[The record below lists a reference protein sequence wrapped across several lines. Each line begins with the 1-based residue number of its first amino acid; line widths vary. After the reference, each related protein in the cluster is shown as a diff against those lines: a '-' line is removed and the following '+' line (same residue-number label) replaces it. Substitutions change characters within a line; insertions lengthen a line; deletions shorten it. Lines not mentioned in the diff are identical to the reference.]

1 MDGALRRMVSE
12 RTAGRE
18 CGFPKAKK
26 KFVNEAGI
34 YCVGQASEVRDR
46 EVTLP
51 KLGTVKMRGG
61 TIPDGRLLAA
71 RVSRD
76 GARRIV
82 ARQSGSAVPIRGF
95 WWAQ

>member
-1 MDGALRRMVSE
+1 
-12 RTAGRE
+12 
-18 CGFPKAKK
+18 
-26 KFVNEAGI
+26 
-34 YCVGQASEVRDR
+34 
-46 EVTLP
+46 VTLP

-82 ARQSGSAVPIRGF
+82 ARQSG
-95 WWAQ
+95 